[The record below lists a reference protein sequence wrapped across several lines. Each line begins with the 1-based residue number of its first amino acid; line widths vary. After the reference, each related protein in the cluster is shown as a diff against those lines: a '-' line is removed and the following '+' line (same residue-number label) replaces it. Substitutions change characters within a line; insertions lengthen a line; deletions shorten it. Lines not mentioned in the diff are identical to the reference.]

1 MEEEEESEKVENNSL
16 GRILNVVILLN
27 LTSILSLAFVIIF

>member
-27 LTSILSLAFVIIF
+27 LTSILFLAFVIIF